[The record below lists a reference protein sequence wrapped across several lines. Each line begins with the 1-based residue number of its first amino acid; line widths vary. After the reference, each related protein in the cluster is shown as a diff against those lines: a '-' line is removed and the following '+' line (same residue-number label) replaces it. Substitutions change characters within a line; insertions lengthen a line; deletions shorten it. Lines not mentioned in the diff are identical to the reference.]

1 MLLQD
6 KEHKINSVKRGDRG
20 VDRPSANRARTHY
33 QQQQR
38 RPITTVLALS
48 SRLQT
53 RVFQQPSNDLYSH
66 RRLEQPALHAQVV
79 SAQRASQALDR
90 LGGQRAL

>member
-6 KEHKINSVKRGDRG
+6 KEHKINSGERGDRR
-20 VDRPSANRARTHY
+20 VDRPSANRARI
-33 QQQQR
+33 QQQQQEWR
-38 RPITTVLALS
+38 SVTIVLALS

-53 RVFQQPSNDLYSH
+53 RVFNQSSNDLYSH

-79 SAQRASQALDR
+79 SAKRSSQALDR
-90 LGGQRAL
+90 LGGQRAF